1 MHKISQENAQVRA
14 LCLRLLSGNSWV
26 GAFIQ
31 STATLLLTL
40 MDPARRGQVQIE
52 AISTWELLLF
62 SPFEFSITF
71 QNNLLMIFFRVSKN
85 CTSKKKKGNKKNF
98 KINFKIC
105 KFMKDFFALL
115 LLFFVS
121 FHRHEEKEEQVTHR
135 DAHPQIKNLLLLSS
149 YIVYLWRLPLAKA
162 KQAIEAKDKNKLH
175 LRAGAHKL
183 SRALGKCGR

>member
-1 MHKISQENAQVRA
+1 MHKISQENAQVHE

-52 AISTWELLLF
+52 AISTWELLLLF
-62 SPFEFSITF
+62 SPFKFSITF
-71 QNNLLMIFFRVSKN
+71 QNKIFIFFRVSKN
-85 CTSKKKKGNKKNF
+85 CTSKKKGNQKKNV

-115 LLFFVS
+115 LCCFLFRS
-121 FHRHEEKEEQVTHR
+121 TGTRRRRNKLDTETRTHR
-135 DAHPQIKNLLLLSS
+135 SKICCYYLAIS
-149 YIVYLWRLPLAKA
+149 YISGVYR
-162 KQAIEAKDKNKLH
+162 
-175 LRAGAHKL
+175 
-183 SRALGKCGR
+183 